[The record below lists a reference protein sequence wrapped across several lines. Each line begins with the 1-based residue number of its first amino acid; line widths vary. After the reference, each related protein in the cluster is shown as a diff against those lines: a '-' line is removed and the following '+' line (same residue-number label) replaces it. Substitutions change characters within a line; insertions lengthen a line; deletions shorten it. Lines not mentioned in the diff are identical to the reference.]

1 MKRVFLFGLMA
12 VFLLVPVLPVIAGTI
27 DPCLSDA
34 VSTTEPGE
42 KIGIIVVMK
51 ESFDVY
57 SVWGDYV
64 TVVTG
69 LRATAQKSQA
79 ELLDHLLSSE
89 GSGQVS
95 DIKSFWIINAVAMKA
110 IPVVIEEIAQR
121 PDVDY
126 ITLEKERI
134 IPPPIIEECI
144 DAEGWNIL
152 KVRADE
158 VWALGY
164 DGSGM
169 VVANID
175 TGVDVNH
182 PALASKYRGG
192 GNSWFDAV
200 IGLPDPYDDH
210 GHGTHTMGTM
220 VGDDGGAN
228 QIGVAP
234 GAKFIAAKAFD
245 GEGTADDTWLIAAG
259 QWVMDP
265 DGNPETPDYPQVVNN
280 SWGGAGCDPWYS
292 AIVTNWRAAGIFPSF
307 SAGNSGPGPGTVGSP
322 GDYPES
328 FATGATDSNDV
339 IAGFSSRGPSC
350 FGEIKPEVT
359 APGVSVRSSVPGG
372 SYESWDGTSMAAPHV
387 SGGVA
392 LLLQIDPATVTELE
406 NFLES
411 TAVDLGSV
419 GKDNDYG
426 SGRIDLYEAALAA
439 IAGPP
444 LPPMDGPDLVV
455 SQLSAPSSAI
465 AGSSI
470 NVNNSVTNQGN
481 QTAASSKAGFY
492 LSSDNIPSI
501 GPSDLFL
508 GSRDVPKSDDRDWR
522 RRRVKENDSVE
533 ASDLAPGETSADSTR
548 LSIPSSTSEGTYY
561 IKCMADYNGQVS
573 ETDED
578 NNFSASG
585 PIAIQEGG
593 VEPPP
598 WWRRK

>member
-1 MKRVFLFGLMA
+1 M
-12 VFLLVPVLPVIAGTI
+12 
-27 DPCLSDA
+27 
-34 VSTTEPGE
+34 
-42 KIGIIVVMK
+42 VMK

>member
-444 LPPMDGPDLVV
+444 LPPMDGP
-455 SQLSAPSSAI
+455 
-465 AGSSI
+465 
-470 NVNNSVTNQGN
+470 
-481 QTAASSKAGFY
+481 
-492 LSSDNIPSI
+492 
-501 GPSDLFL
+501 
-508 GSRDVPKSDDRDWR
+508 
-522 RRRVKENDSVE
+522 
-533 ASDLAPGETSADSTR
+533 
-548 LSIPSSTSEGTYY
+548 
-561 IKCMADYNGQVS
+561 C
-573 ETDED
+573 
-578 NNFSASG
+578 
-585 PIAIQEGG
+585 
-593 VEPPP
+593 
-598 WWRRK
+598 RKFHQCQ

>member
-51 ESFDVY
+51 ESFDVH

-69 LRATAQKSQA
+69 LRATAQESQA
-79 ELLDHLLSSE
+79 ELLDHLLPSYE
-89 GSGQVS
+89 VSGQVS

-110 IPVVIEEIAQR
+110 TPVVIEEIAQR

-126 ITLEKERI
+126 VTLEKVRI
-134 IPPPIIEECI
+134 IPPPIIVEGI
-144 DAEGWNIL
+144 DAAGWNIS

-175 TGVDVNH
+175 TGVDVSH
-182 PALASKYRGG
+182 SALASKYRGG

-200 IGLPDPYDDH
+200 SSLSAPYDDH

-220 VGDDGGAN
+220 VGDDGGTN

-234 GAKFIAAKAFD
+234 GAQFIAAKAFN
-245 GEGTADDTWLIAAG
+245 GEAAASDAWLIAAG

-265 DGNPETPDYPQVVNN
+265 DGDPGTDDYPQVVNN
-280 SWGGAGCDPWYS
+280 SWGGAGCDAWYRT
-292 AIVTNWRAAGIFPSF
+292 IVTNWRAAGIFPSF
-307 SAGNSGPGPGTVGSP
+307 SAGNSGPGLRTVGSP

-328 FATGATDSNDV
+328 FATGATDSSDV

-350 FGEIKPEVT
+350 FEEIKPEVT

-372 SYESWDGTSMAAPHV
+372 SYDSWNGTSMAAPHV

-392 LLLQIDPATVTELE
+392 LLLQIDPALTVTELE

-411 TAVDLGSV
+411 TAVDLGSA

-439 IAGPP
+439 IGGPP
-444 LPPMDGPDLVV
+444 PPTDGPDLVV
-455 SQLSAPSSAI
+455 SQLSAPSSAT

-492 LSSDNIPSI
+492 LSLDNTPLI
-501 GPSDLFL
+501 GPSDLFF
-508 GSRDVPKSDDRDWR
+508 GSRDVPKSDGRDWWR
-522 RRRVKENDSVE
+522 RRVNPDNSVE

-548 LSIPSSTSEGTYY
+548 LSIPLSTSEGTYY

-578 NNFSASG
+578 NNVSASG
-585 PIAIQEGG
+585 SVNIQQSGL
-593 VEPPP
+593 PP
-598 WWRRK
+598 WMRR